1 MNDHEIRKMKEQLT
15 RLDDMLKVLAASKCS
30 CMACLLAGCNCC
42 EDKVDVDE
50 LVENY
55 KSTAKAYRDEEK
67 FYEDREENK
76 EN

>member
-1 MNDHEIRKMKEQLT
+1 
-15 RLDDMLKVLAASKCS
+15 
-30 CMACLLAGCNCC
+30 ACLLAGCNCC